1 MRKMFVIPVVG
12 LAFVLA
18 GCSLSGT
25 THQSSNAAATDHSA
39 AQVIQMPS
47 GFRNVAIKCVQEQG
61 EWYALASVSDGGN
74 GDNKDG
80 AVSLSPDPKCSR
92 YGP

>member
-1 MRKMFVIPVVG
+1 MTKKALIP
-12 LAFVLA
+12 LATAAVALG

-25 THQSSNAAATDHSA
+25 THQSAQAGATDHSA

-47 GFRNVAIKCVQEQG
+47 GFRNVAIKCVQVQG
-61 EWYALASVSDGGN
+61 EWFALASTSDGGN
-74 GDNKDG
+74 GDNLP
-80 AVSLSPDPKCSR
+80 AAPALAPDPRCGH